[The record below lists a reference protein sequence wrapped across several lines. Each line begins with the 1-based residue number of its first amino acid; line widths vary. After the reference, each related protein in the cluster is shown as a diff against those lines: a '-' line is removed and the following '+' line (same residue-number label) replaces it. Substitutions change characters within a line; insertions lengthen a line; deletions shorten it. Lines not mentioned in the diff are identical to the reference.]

1 VLRVCI
7 TPTDSLDDG
16 RILGAVQ
23 EPVIATRD
31 GTRET
36 LIPEIESY
44 GGLVFYINYGVS
56 QSRIDEIADALAKSA
71 PEVERV
77 VQVKILRSKT
87 RVHRPMCARTVRP
100 SEEQSVPGQ
109 PCGEPHP
116 GRRPNVRV
124 RRSEPV
130 DLRWGHHLL
139 VVVAGEAAV
148 IDDRVDDHQLDS

>member
-1 VLRVCI
+1 MDNGRVSRCLRLLPLLLLTVGGSCGDAPSAGESSSRNVPLQTVLRVCI

-77 VQVKILRSKT
+77 VQVKI
-87 RVHRPMCARTVRP
+87 RPFEDSGP
-100 SEEQSVPGQ
+100 P
-109 PCGEPHP
+109 
-116 GRRPNVRV
+116 
-124 RRSEPV
+124 
-130 DLRWGHHLL
+130 
-139 VVVAGEAAV
+139 
-148 IDDRVDDHQLDS
+148 DDVCEDRATK